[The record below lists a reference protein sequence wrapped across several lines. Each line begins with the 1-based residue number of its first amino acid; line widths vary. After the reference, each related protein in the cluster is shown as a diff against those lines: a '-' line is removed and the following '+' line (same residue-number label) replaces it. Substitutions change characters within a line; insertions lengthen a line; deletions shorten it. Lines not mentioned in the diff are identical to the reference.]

1 VVNSSSLDTL
11 SKIDTKG
18 CCGTPDLVVEILSP
32 GNPHKE
38 VKLKFELYEEARI
51 KEYWIVYPEEESLAV
66 FVLNENGQYNGA
78 ALYAGKDKINSAAI
92 PGLIADLKEIFTQ

>member
-1 VVNSSSLDTL
+1 
-11 SKIDTKG
+11 
-18 CCGTPDLVVEILSP
+18 
-32 GNPHKE
+32 
-38 VKLKFELYEEARI
+38 LYEETGV
-51 KEYWIVYPEEESLAV
+51 KEYRIVYPEEESLAV